1 GGRAGPAPPE
11 AVRAAFR
18 ARCPSP
24 RPGAANR
31 QRTSGA
37 CAPPKRE
44 RFPTAFP
51 CCGAGPIPLPFRT
64 ACLTRRLAADYKT
77 SRKGKRVK
85 AIETKRKSQPLRV
98 PEAGSALQN
107 LSLAHG
113 KRVRLWRLLYAS
125 GPANGTL
132 LVLPLDQGLE
142 HGPADFFPNPEA
154 LDPDFQFRL
163 AVEGNYSAIALGIG
177 LAEKYMRE
185 YAGRVPLILKLNGK
199 TNIPAEDDER
209 SPAGYRA
216 LREAAPARLRRV
228 VRSAGRVMVLFSGG
242 VKQDDDDAVLRKVKT
257 YMECGAAGVM
267 FGRNMWLRSF
277 DHALALTRQV

>member
-1 GGRAGPAPPE
+1 M
-11 AVRAAFR
+11 
-18 ARCPSP
+18 
-24 RPGAANR
+24 
-31 QRTSGA
+31 
-37 CAPPKRE
+37 
-44 RFPTAFP
+44 
-51 CCGAGPIPLPFRT
+51 
-64 ACLTRRLAADYKT
+64 
-77 SRKGKRVK
+77 K

-98 PEAGSALQN
+98 PEAGSALQK

-199 TNIPAEDDER
+199 TNIP
-209 SPAGYRA
+209 
-216 LREAAPARLRRV
+216 
-228 VRSAGRVMVLFSGG
+228 
-242 VKQDDDDAVLRKVKT
+242 DDDDAVSPL
-257 YMECGAAGVM
+257 AADVEDAAPTRWATRSTS
-267 FGRNMWLRSF
+267 GRPARTRRS
-277 DHALALTRQV
+277 ASSAACARTASGWACPS